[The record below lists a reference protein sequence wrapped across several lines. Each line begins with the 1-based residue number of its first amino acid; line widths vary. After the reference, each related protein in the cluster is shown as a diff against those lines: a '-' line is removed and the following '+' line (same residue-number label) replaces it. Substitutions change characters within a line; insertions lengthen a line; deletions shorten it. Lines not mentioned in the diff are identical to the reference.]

1 MRNLVAFITMVV
13 ILIPGFA
20 AQSGHDVGIAWEHIY
35 IVSAGCWTARSAVS
49 CIRVYVNLGTSA
61 KENGQCDL
69 RSLITCRAYLPR
81 ARPGMTLCRGG
92 KTARMQEELKD

>member
-35 IVSAGCWTARSAVS
+35 SLGWVLDCTISSV
-49 CIRVYVNLGTSA
+49 VY
-61 KENGQCDL
+61 
-69 RSLITCRAYLPR
+69 
-81 ARPGMTLCRGG
+81 
-92 KTARMQEELKD
+92 